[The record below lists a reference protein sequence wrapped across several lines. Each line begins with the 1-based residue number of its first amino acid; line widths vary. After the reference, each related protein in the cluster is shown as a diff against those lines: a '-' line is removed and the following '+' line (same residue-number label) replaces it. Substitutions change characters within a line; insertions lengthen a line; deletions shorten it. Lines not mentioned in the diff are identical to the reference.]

1 MVLTKEMEKDF
12 KFMALYSFVERYKKL
27 PFGNRIFWNNKM
39 PFDNRIFWN
48 NKIMFATNG
57 NVFLWTETTEENP
70 DGFSVWEVQ
79 GKNFVELK
87 DKDKEELRNLKL
99 EDRVFSKYNNF
110 GFEFEFNWDKSIP
123 LPIKLCSK
131 KQQRDND
138 KCFFDF
144 AHNDFIVKFSKGNE
158 NEVVGTY
165 EGFISCSSGKDLKY
179 FFMPFWE
186 IFELLKKTKDKV
198 KIKYNIIKQD
208 PLITSYVCKMI
219 SGKWNVISLHVM

>member
-1 MVLTKEMEKDF
+1 MIITKAMEKDF
-12 KFMALYSFVERYKKL
+12 KFMSLFLYSYTKRYK
-27 PFGNRIFWNNKM
+27 KM

-48 NKIMFATNG
+48 RRIMFATNG

-70 DGFSVWEVQ
+70 SGFSVWEVQ

-87 DKDKEELRNLKL
+87 DKEKLKNLKL
-99 EDRVFSKYNNF
+99 EDKIFSKYNNF
-110 GFEFEFNWDKSIP
+110 GSEFEFNWDKDIP

-131 KQQRDND
+131 KQQRDKD
-138 KCFFDF
+138 ICFFDF
-144 AHNDFIVKFSKGNE
+144 VHNDFTVKFSKDKAD
-158 NEVVGTY
+158 EVVATY
-165 EGFISCSSGKDLKY
+165 RDFISCSSKNLPEC
-179 FFMPFWE
+179 FFMPFWA

-208 PLITSYVCKMI
+208 ALIKSYVCAML

>member
-1 MVLTKEMEKDF
+1 MILTKEMEKDF
-12 KFMALYSFVERYKKL
+12 KFMSLYSYTKRYK
-27 PFGNRIFWNNKM
+27 KM

-70 DGFSVWEVQ
+70 DEFSVWEVQ

-87 DKDKEELRNLKL
+87 GKDKEELKNLKL
-99 EDRVFSKYNNF
+99 EYKIFNKYNNF
-110 GFEFEFNWDKSIP
+110 NSEFVFNWDKDIP

-131 KQQRDND
+131 KQQRDMD

-144 AHNDFIVKFSKGNE
+144 VHNDFIVKFSKDKDD
-158 NEVVGTY
+158 EVVATY
-165 EGFISCSSGKDLKY
+165 RDFISCASKNLPECFS
-179 FFMPFWE
+179 MPFWE

-198 KIKYNIIKQD
+198 KIKYNIIQD
-208 PLITSYVCKMI
+208 TLITSYVCTMI
-219 SGKWNVISLHVM
+219 SGKWNVIALHTM

>member
-1 MVLTKEMEKDF
+1 MILTKEMKKDF
-12 KFMALYSFVERYKKL
+12 MFLYSYSYTKRYK
-27 PFGNRIFWNNKM
+27 KM

-48 NKIMFATNG
+48 NKIMFATNE
-57 NVFLWTETTEENP
+57 NSFIWTETEENP
-70 DGFSVWEVQ
+70 EDFSVWEVQ

-87 DKDKEELRNLKL
+87 GKDKEELKNLKL
-99 EDRVFSKYNNF
+99 EYKVFNRYNNF
-110 GFEFEFNWDKSIP
+110 GSEFEFNWDKSIP

-144 AHNDFIVKFSKGNE
+144 VHNDFIVKFSKDNE
-158 NEVVGTY
+158 DEVIATY
-165 EGFISCSSGKDLKY
+165 GDFISCASKNLPECFS
-179 FFMPFWE
+179 MPFWE

-208 PLITSYVCKMI
+208 TLITFYFCKMI

>member
-12 KFMALYSFVERYKKL
+12 KFMSLYSYTKRYK
-27 PFGNRIFWNNKM
+27 KM

-57 NVFLWTETTEENP
+57 SVFLWTETTEENP
-70 DGFSVWEVQ
+70 EEFSVWEVQ

-87 DKDKEELRNLKL
+87 DKDKEKLKNLKL
-99 EDRVFSKYNNF
+99 EYKVFNRYNNF
-110 GFEFEFNWDKSIP
+110 GSEFEFNWNKDIP

-131 KQQRDND
+131 KEKRDND
-138 KCFFDF
+138 ICFFDF
-144 AHNDFIVKFSKGNE
+144 VHNDFIVKFSKDNE
-158 NEVVGTY
+158 GEVVATY
-165 EGFISCSSGKDLKY
+165 GDFISCLSKDVPEC
-179 FFMPFWE
+179 FSMTFWE

-208 PLITSYVCKMI
+208 TLITSYDCNMI
-219 SGKWNVISLHVM
+219 SGKWNVISLNII